1 MDKLAILRTNMLSIY
16 PKLLEEGL
24 TQNAIVEI
32 KADNLAH
39 LMSIADNKEALYSF
53 FVDVFSPDMK
63 IVTTWC
69 GSVCA

>member
-16 PKLLEEGL
+16 PSLLDSGL
-24 TQNAIVEI
+24 NQDAIVEI

-39 LMSIADNKEALYSF
+39 LMSIADDKEALYSF
-53 FVDVFSPDMK
+53 FVDEFSPDME